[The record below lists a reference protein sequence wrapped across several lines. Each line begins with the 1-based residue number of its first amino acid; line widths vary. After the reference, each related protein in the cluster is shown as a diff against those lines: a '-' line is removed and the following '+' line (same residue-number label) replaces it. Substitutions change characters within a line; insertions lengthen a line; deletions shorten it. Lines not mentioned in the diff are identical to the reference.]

1 MSRSIQVNIPIE
13 AVILKRKLK
22 FGVIY
27 LELFFI
33 LLIFLADLFP
43 RNYNFFLT
51 RLKAN
56 RC

>member
-13 AVILKRKLK
+13 AVILKRKL
-22 FGVIY
+22 
-27 LELFFI
+27 FFI

-43 RNYNFFLT
+43 RNYIFFLT

>member
-43 RNYNFFLT
+43 RNYNFF
-51 RLKAN
+51 
-56 RC
+56 